1 MLTVKVKPRFRSCC
15 VKESLLIIRLVFGP
29 QDSTE
34 FSSVAAL
41 LFVYLFIC
49 LFVYGYISIP
59 EALCWAPSLRYAA
72 LLLYLVHNLV
82 AK

>member
-1 MLTVKVKPRFRSCC
+1 MLTVKVKPHFRCCC

-41 LFVYLFIC
+41 LYTVK
-49 LFVYGYISIP
+49 
-59 EALCWAPSLRYAA
+59 
-72 LLLYLVHNLV
+72 LVC
-82 AK
+82 